1 MSRTPAVDEGAELA
15 RGALVNT
22 LAMVAGNFRGVFTFL
37 VARLLGRA
45 TLGTFTIAWA
55 VTDLLSKLGVFGLDN
70 SVTTFV
76 ARAEA
81 AGDRRRSRALF
92 RTAVGVS
99 VSLSAIVAAVA
110 VVAVRAFGRRFG
122 QPPEVVTALTL
133 VLWAMPG
140 LALYKV
146 GTAASRG
153 MRVMRHDVYSRGL
166 TETVGTSA
174 AFLAAVALGARA
186 AAPEIA
192 AVAGTLACGVV
203 AVWLAGSLFRD
214 PDPGFARTEPALTA
228 GVSRGLVGHAAP
240 IAGYDLL
247 NTLILNLDIVMLGLF
262 IDRAPGVTLGTVGV
276 YAVAVD
282 IGSGLRKVSQ
292 LFNPIFAPVAAAMAA
307 GRRDAEAAVTYGRL
321 ARWTLAILLPLL
333 AVMTLGGGAL
343 LSIYGPGFR
352 EGALW
357 LAIISLAC
365 ATNAFVS
372 LGEVAIMVQRPRL
385 NLLNSTVTCVAAVAA
400 NLWLIPHYGMIGAA
414 LGILLPYGI
423 QGLLRHVEL
432 RYVLGWPSQARELTR
447 PMVAAACAAVPA
459 VGCRFFMAGLSGD
472 LISVAAFLVTYV
484 GAWRLLGL
492 DPGDRAIAEEVI
504 GRRSRLGEPLPS
516 SAANMAAS

>member
-1 MSRTPAVDEGAELA
+1 MIRTPAVDEGAALA

-70 SVTTFV
+70 SVTTFI

-92 RTAVGVS
+92 RAAVGVS
-99 VSLSAIVAAVA
+99 VCLSAIVAAVA
-110 VVAVRAFGRRFG
+110 VVVVRAFGRRFG

-174 AFLAAVALGARA
+174 AFLAVFALGARA

-192 AVAGTLACGVV
+192 AIAGTLASGVV

-214 PDPGFARTEPALTA
+214 PDPGFARTAEPAVTA

-307 GRRDAEAAVTYGRL
+307 GRRDAEAAVAYGRL

-352 EGALW
+352 DGAMW

-400 NLWLIPHYGMIGAA
+400 NLWLIPHYGMIGAS

-432 RYVLGWPSQARELTR
+432 RYVFGWPSQARELTR

-459 VGCRFFMAGLSGD
+459 VVCRIWMAGLSGE
-472 LISVAAFLVTYV
+472 LMSVAAFLVTYV
-484 GAWRLLGL
+484 GAWWLLGI
-492 DPGDRAIAEEVI
+492 DPGDRAIAEE
-504 GRRSRLGEPLPS
+504 L
-516 SAANMAAS
+516 AAS

>member
-1 MSRTPAVDEGAELA
+1 MSGTPAVDEGAELA
-15 RGALVNT
+15 RGALVNA

-92 RTAVGVS
+92 RAAVGVS

-110 VVAVRAFGRRFG
+110 VVVVRAFSRRFG

-174 AFLAAVALGARA
+174 VFLAAVALGARA

-192 AVAGTLACGVV
+192 AIAGTLACGVV

-214 PDPGFARTEPALTA
+214 PDPGFARTAEPAVTA
-228 GVSRGLVGHAAP
+228 GVNRGLVSHAAP

-292 LFNPIFAPVAAAMAA
+292 LFTPIFAPVAAAMAA
-307 GRRDAEAAVTYGRL
+307 GRRDAEAAVAYGRL

-352 EGALW
+352 DGAMW
-357 LAIISLAC
+357 LAVISLAC

-432 RYVLGWPSQARELTR
+432 RYVFGWPSQARELTR

-459 VGCRFFMAGLSGD
+459 VVCRIWMAGLSGE
-472 LISVAAFLVTYV
+472 LMSVAAFLVTYV

-492 DPGDRAIAEEVI
+492 DPGDRAIAAE
-504 GRRSRLGEPLPS
+504 L
-516 SAANMAAS
+516 SAPNMTVGMS